1 MASAGKLDF
10 YAQQINTS
18 AGSSID
24 YENLEYDEVT
34 RETRV
39 SRSDPGRILSGG
51 NMTIA
56 GGELLNDKSQIIAG
70 GALNQQLSSSPRNI
84 GAPAQRITSRSGTQ
98 TIYMEDS
105 YFYYPDLDERL
116 QINDPFELI
125 IQTVSSA
132 AYSPTPS
139 VTNLGHSGATMAD
152 HTTPTGTGTQVANRN
167 GSNVDQSTAATGSP
181 TATQRPGAVT
191 EVRSTVTQPNSTRRD
206 AVQAAGSGQA
216 NTQAR
221 QASGPQGTSG
231 ATTAQGQGA
240 ATATA
245 GSAATQGQAASG
257 PQGTSGAHT
266 AQGQGATAASAGPAA
281 TQGQAAAGAQDTG
294 STGTVTAQSAGP
306 ASASTTTHQAA
317 QSGGPRA
324 TGNVGTALQRLAEQV
339 RAEAGPTNGQSTQGP
354 ASVSGVEQAA
364 NHQASLAG
372 STPGQ
377 AQGRARATVAEGS
390 LDGAEVGRA
399 QAAQGPVGTPSGT
412 THQAATAAAA
422 QGHRATLT
430 GSSSHAMAAV
440 GGPGHIDAVLA
451 SVTTGIAPGRA
462 STGAA
467 TAGSGPSAAAKV
479 QAGSYVV
486 RTTQPAAKAPS
497 NSLFRQHP
505 EPGSHY
511 LVETDP
517 RFADYRT
524 WLSSDELLAQLG
536 LDPET
541 TQKRLGDG
549 YYEQQLIREQV
560 AQLTGRRFLEGQA
573 SDEAQYRDLMTAG
586 ATVAKQ
592 WQLVPGV
599 SLTPAQMAALT
610 TDIVWLVEQTVTLAD
625 GSKQRVL
632 VPQVYVRVREGDITG
647 DGALIS
653 GESLVMNS
661 KGDLINSGT
670 LAGRSVV
677 SLTAENVQNLGGRI
691 SGADVSVEARGDLNN
706 LGGTIDAVTNLS
718 ATAGGD
724 LNVRSS
730 TQQIQN
736 GNTQHT
742 VVDRIAGLYVSG
754 GVSGEGGSLSAT
766 AGGNLS
772 VDGARIVNAGQG
784 GSTVLSAGQTLSLG
798 EVKGTGTTATTS
810 VQGQGDTVLS
820 AGQDLTTRNAQLHTT
835 QGTLA
840 LAAGQDLALKG
851 GQVTSGDALAV
862 VARNHVNLDPSAPAL
877 RAEGNVLIQAGQ
889 DVNAQALQASSQSG
903 TLAVVADRDVNLLAK
918 TTTTG
923 GGDNSRTTVQGSSL
937 SGANVVVTAGH
948 NATLQAAHVVA
959 TTGGVSVTAGTNI
972 HLSTATESERSKTQR
987 DANNWKREATSTEIG
1002 TQIVAQGDI
1011 VLNAGQDLTARAAQV
1026 SSATGAVVGI
1036 AGRDLSIQ
1044 AGETVYE
1051 MEQATQT
1058 TKKKTFSKKTTTT
1071 YDAVTQVS
1079 AVGST
1084 FSGDTTVL
1092 QAGQDLSVTGSTVV
1106 ATNATVLTAGGNV
1119 TIEAAKESLDE
1130 IHRSQTKKSGLMSG
1144 GGFGITLGSKRT
1156 STDAQSDGTLAT
1168 ASMVGSTEGS
1178 VVIEAGKDYRQTGS
1192 QVITPVGD
1200 VDIRGQ
1206 RVLIDEAEQTTTSRI
1221 KTEVKQSGV
1230 TLALSGGVVDAIQ
1243 GVQRNAKAMGDTQD
1257 DRAKALAAVNM
1268 GVNGAA
1274 GLGSLASGGA
1284 SGGTNLSLSVGA
1296 SKSSSQTDS
1305 SSRMAV
1311 GSTVAAGGNL
1321 SITAAG
1327 AGQDSDLTV
1336 QGSRVQ
1342 AGGDASLRAEGDLLL
1357 QAAKNLAEQHSTNKS
1372 SSASVGFSLG
1382 QNTGV
1387 TVSGSVGRGNAD
1399 GQDITWTNTQVQA
1412 GGKVALESGGDATLK
1427 GAVVAGSQVTGR
1439 IGGNLSIKSLQD
1451 TSTYTSK
1458 QQSAGG
1464 SVTIGPAPG
1473 GSVNLS
1479 QSKVNGDYASVTEQ
1493 SGIKA
1498 GDGGFQL
1505 EVKGGTDLKGGV
1517 ISSSQAA
1524 IDQGKNSLSTATL
1537 TTSDIANHDR
1547 YKATSVSV
1555 GVSGGGGSGEAKA
1568 TPDGKEKPAGG
1579 GTSAGFGYASGDESS
1594 VTRSGISGAAVTVTD
1609 EAAQKALTGKDGST
1623 TVAGLNRE
1631 VVTGTDTSG
1640 ALKKAWDGQQ
1650 LQEEVQAQTAIT
1662 AEFGKFASKKVG
1674 DAFGAKRD
1682 ELKAEAKKAQDAGDA
1697 TRAAELNAEAAKWD
1711 EGGAYRVAAHAVVGG
1726 LTGGAS
1732 GALGAAAGA
1741 AAAPVLNEAQAAVA
1755 EKLTQAGAS
1764 DKTAESVANLL
1775 TGAAATAIGGAV
1787 GGAAGGAAALNEDAN
1802 NRQLHWKNYNEAKAE
1817 CAKTPQ
1823 ASGCATIKKMAGTS
1837 SQVVD
1842 FLATPV
1848 ANVAVN
1854 TDANGQVVS
1863 YTILDKATNQPKLI
1877 MEPAEFQAFASAP
1890 AGNQALLMSITPQYA
1905 LDMGSAG
1912 LHAAAGNTGKA
1923 ADALRDAVTS
1933 PDYAQDVALGAFG
1946 AAVGAVGAAR
1956 PGVSG
1961 AASTETVAQGRP
1973 AVRTGSYEGAKVG
1986 VDDTTVPTVVEKE
1999 LLPTSGSLTGAPE
2012 MPGPKASSENVRSL
2026 SRQNES
2032 AVILSE
2038 HGLQV
2043 EQLPNTNGRNGARSP
2058 DFKIN
2063 GEVADAYSPKSGNV
2077 QSVWDA
2083 LSDKANPTNGKPQ
2096 QAPNIVV
2103 NLADSPLSASDVA
2116 QFIAR
2121 NPIPRLS
2128 RVLIIKDGKVTV
2140 LTLGG

>member
-1 MASAGKLDF
+1 M
-10 YAQQINTS
+10 YAQ
-18 AGSSID
+18 G
-24 YENLEYDEVT
+24 
-34 RETRV
+34 
-39 SRSDPGRILSGG
+39 
-51 NMTIA
+51 
-56 GGELLNDKSQIIAG
+56 
-70 GALNQQLSSSPRNI
+70 
-84 GAPAQRITSRSGTQ
+84 
-98 TIYMEDS
+98 
-105 YFYYPDLDERL
+105 
-116 QINDPFELI
+116 
-125 IQTVSSA
+125 
-132 AYSPTPS
+132 
-139 VTNLGHSGATMAD
+139 
-152 HTTPTGTGTQVANRN
+152 
-167 GSNVDQSTAATGSP
+167 
-181 TATQRPGAVT
+181 
-191 EVRSTVTQPNSTRRD
+191 
-206 AVQAAGSGQA
+206 
-216 NTQAR
+216 
-221 QASGPQGTSG
+221 
-231 ATTAQGQGA
+231 
-240 ATATA
+240 
-245 GSAATQGQAASG
+245 
-257 PQGTSGAHT
+257 
-266 AQGQGATAASAGPAA
+266 
-281 TQGQAAAGAQDTG
+281 
-294 STGTVTAQSAGP
+294 AGP
-306 ASASTTTHQAA
+306 ASASTTAHQAA

-339 RAEAGPTNGQSTQGP
+339 RTEAGPTNGQSTQGP

-364 NHQASLAG
+364 NHQASVAG

-399 QAAQGPVGTPSGT
+399 QATQGPAGTPSGT

-430 GSSSHAMAAV
+430 GSSSHAMAATV
-440 GGPGHIDAVLA
+440 GPGHIDAVLA

-505 EPGSHY
+505 EPGSRY

-573 SDEAQYRDLMTAG
+573 SDEAQYRELMTAG

-625 GSKQRVL
+625 GSQQKVL

-798 EVKGTGTTATTS
+798 EVKGAGAAVQTA
-810 VQGQGDTVLS
+810 VQTQGDTVLS

-862 VARNHVNLDPSAPAL
+862 VARNNVNLDPSAPAL
-877 RAEGNVLIQAGQ
+877 RAEGNVLIRAGQ

-903 TLAVVADRDVNLLAK
+903 TVAVVADRDVNLLAK

-948 NATLQAAHVVA
+948 NATLQAAQVVA

-1026 SSATGAVVGI
+1026 TSATGAVVGI

-1106 ATNATVLTAGGNV
+1106 ATHATVLTAGGNV

-1168 ASMVGSTEGS
+1168 ASMVGSTNGS

-1230 TLALSGGVVDAIQ
+1230 TLALSGGVVDAVQ

-1257 DRAKALAAVNM
+1257 DRAKALAVANM
-1268 GVNGAA
+1268 GMQSMG
-1274 GLGSLASGGA
+1274 GLGGKGGQPGQDGQDGQ
-1284 SGGTNLSLSVGA
+1284 GGVSLSLSLG
-1296 SKSSSQTDS
+1296 SSQSTSQTDS
-1305 SSRMAV
+1305 SSRTAV

-1327 AGQDSDLTV
+1327 AGKDSDLTV

-1342 AGGDASLRAEGDLLL
+1342 AGGDASLKAEGDLLL
-1357 QAAKNLAEQHSTNKS
+1357 QAAKNLAEQYSTNQS
-1372 SSASVGFSLG
+1372 SSASIGGSLG

-1387 TVSGSVGRGNAD
+1387 TVSASAARGNAD
-1399 GQDITWTNTQVQA
+1399 GQDLTWTNTQVQA
-1412 GGKVALESGGDATLK
+1412 GGKVALESGGDTTLK
-1427 GAVVAGSQVTGR
+1427 GAVVAGNQVTGKV
-1439 IGGNLSIKSLQD
+1439 GGDLLIQSLQD
-1451 TSTYTSK
+1451 TSTFDSK

-1479 QSKVNGDYASVTEQ
+1479 QTKVNGDYASVTEQ

-1498 GDGGFQL
+1498 GDGGFQID
-1505 EVKGGTDLKGGV
+1505 VKGGTDLKGGV

-1524 IDQGKNSLSTATL
+1524 IDHGKNSLSTATL
-1537 TTSDIANHDR
+1537 TTSDIANRDN
-1547 YKATSVSV
+1547 YKATSVTVSAGTSGGSAGMGQESGSQSSTTKA
-1555 GVSGGGGSGEAKA
+1555 GVSGA
-1568 TPDGKEKPAGG
+1568 T
-1579 GTSAGFGYASGDESS
+1579 
-1594 VTRSGISGAAVTVTD
+1594 VTITD
-1609 EAAQKALTGKDGST
+1609 EAKQKDLAGKDAAD

-1640 ALKKAWDGQQ
+1640 ALKKAWDAQQ
-1650 LQEEVQAQTAIT
+1650 LQEDVQAQASIT
-1662 AEFGKFASKKVG
+1662 AEFGKNASKAVG
-1674 DAFGAKRD
+1674 DIAGAKRD
-1682 ELKAEAKKAQDAGDA
+1682 ALKADAQKAEREGDTA
-1697 TRAAELNAEAAKWD
+1697 RAAELNAEAAKWD
-1711 EGGAYRVAAHAVVGG
+1711 EGGVYRVAAHAVVGG

-1764 DKTAESVANLL
+1764 DKTAEGVAKLL
-1775 TGAAATAIGGAV
+1775 TGAAATTLGGMV

-1842 FLATPV
+1842 FLATSV

-1912 LHAAAGNTGKA
+1912 LHAAAGNTSKV
-1923 ADALRDAVTS
+1923 ADALTDAVTS
-1933 PDYAQDVALGAFG
+1933 PDYARDVAMGVFG
-1946 AAVGAVGAAR
+1946 AAVGAVSVAR
-1956 PGVSG
+1956 PGATGIAQDVAGKSVAAAGDEVLASAGPVGPVKADGVAPMSG
-1961 AASTETVAQGRP
+1961 A
-1973 AVRTGSYEGAKVG
+1973 RTGTVDPLLPVKEVDIVSKGPTLRVDNTAPTAGTVNEANGGVVVGEVAVTTKPLALPAPKVG
-1986 VDDTTVPTVVEKE
+1986 EVVPNAMSAAETAQAADIVAFKGGTFVGQPASNTPGIDGWLNGVPVSLKEVTGGNGMLTVQKNITKGTTQMKNAGQVGDMYIDATK
-1999 LLPTSGSLTGAPE
+1999 TGISAQDVTDWVK
-2012 MPGPKASSENVRSL
+2012 PGTPISN
-2026 SRQNES
+2026 
-2032 AVILSE
+2032 ILSE
-2038 HGLQV
+2038 GTVKNINIKTTSGWVTL
-2043 EQLPNTNGRNGARSP
+2043 TRSTL
-2058 DFKIN
+2058 KI
-2063 GEVADAYSPKSGNV
+2063 P
-2077 QSVWDA
+2077 
-2083 LSDKANPTNGKPQ
+2083 GKQ
-2096 QAPNIVV
+2096 
-2103 NLADSPLSASDVA
+2103 
-2116 QFIAR
+2116 
-2121 NPIPRLS
+2121 
-2128 RVLIIKDGKVTV
+2128 
-2140 LTLGG
+2140 

>member
-1 MASAGKLDF
+1 
-10 YAQQINTS
+10 
-18 AGSSID
+18 
-24 YENLEYDEVT
+24 
-34 RETRV
+34 
-39 SRSDPGRILSGG
+39 
-51 NMTIA
+51 
-56 GGELLNDKSQIIAG
+56 
-70 GALNQQLSSSPRNI
+70 
-84 GAPAQRITSRSGTQ
+84 
-98 TIYMEDS
+98 
-105 YFYYPDLDERL
+105 
-116 QINDPFELI
+116 
-125 IQTVSSA
+125 
-132 AYSPTPS
+132 
-139 VTNLGHSGATMAD
+139 
-152 HTTPTGTGTQVANRN
+152 
-167 GSNVDQSTAATGSP
+167 
-181 TATQRPGAVT
+181 
-191 EVRSTVTQPNSTRRD
+191 
-206 AVQAAGSGQA
+206 
-216 NTQAR
+216 
-221 QASGPQGTSG
+221 
-231 ATTAQGQGA
+231 
-240 ATATA
+240 
-245 GSAATQGQAASG
+245 
-257 PQGTSGAHT
+257 
-266 AQGQGATAASAGPAA
+266 
-281 TQGQAAAGAQDTG
+281 
-294 STGTVTAQSAGP
+294 
-306 ASASTTTHQAA
+306 
-317 QSGGPRA
+317 
-324 TGNVGTALQRLAEQV
+324 
-339 RAEAGPTNGQSTQGP
+339 
-354 ASVSGVEQAA
+354 
-364 NHQASLAG
+364 
-372 STPGQ
+372 
-377 AQGRARATVAEGS
+377 
-390 LDGAEVGRA
+390 
-399 QAAQGPVGTPSGT
+399 
-412 THQAATAAAA
+412 
-422 QGHRATLT
+422 
-430 GSSSHAMAAV
+430 
-440 GGPGHIDAVLA
+440 
-451 SVTTGIAPGRA
+451 
-462 STGAA
+462 
-467 TAGSGPSAAAKV
+467 
-479 QAGSYVV
+479 
-486 RTTQPAAKAPS
+486 
-497 NSLFRQHP
+497 
-505 EPGSHY
+505 
-511 LVETDP
+511 
-517 RFADYRT
+517 
-524 WLSSDELLAQLG
+524 
-536 LDPET
+536 
-541 TQKRLGDG
+541 
-549 YYEQQLIREQV
+549 
-560 AQLTGRRFLEGQA
+560 
-573 SDEAQYRDLMTAG
+573 MTAG

-706 LGGTIDAVTNLS
+706 LGGTIDAVTRLNAS
-718 ATAGGD
+718 AGGD

-766 AGGNLS
+766 ADGNLS

-784 GSTVLSAGQTLSLG
+784 GSTVLSAGQALSLG
-798 EVKGTGTTATTS
+798 EVKGTGAAVATT
-810 VQGQGDTVLS
+810 VQTQGDTILS

-862 VARNHVNLDPSAPAL
+862 VARNHVNLDPNAPAL

-903 TLAVVADRDVNLLAK
+903 TVAVVAGRDVNLLAK

-937 SGANVVVTAGH
+937 SGAHVVVTAGH
-948 NATLQAAHVVA
+948 NATLQAAQVVA
-959 TTGGVSVTAGTNI
+959 TTGGVSVTAGNDI
-972 HLSTATESERSKTQR
+972 NLSTATESERSKTQR

-1026 SSATGAVVGI
+1026 TSATGAVVGI

-1092 QAGQDLSVTGSTVV
+1092 QAGQDLTVTGSTVV
-1106 ATNATVLTAGGNV
+1106 ATNAAVLTAGGNV

-1168 ASMVGSTEGS
+1168 ASMVGSTNGS

-1305 SSRMAV
+1305 SSRTAV

-1327 AGQDSDLTV
+1327 AGKDSDLTV

-1387 TVSGSVGRGNAD
+1387 TLSGSVGRGKSD
-1399 GQDITWTNTQVQA
+1399 GQDVTWTNTQVQA

-1439 IGGNLSIKSLQD
+1439 IGGNLSIESLQD

-1464 SVTIGPAPG
+1464 SVTIGPSPG

-1505 EVKGGTDLKGGV
+1505 EVNGGTDLKGGV

-1579 GTSAGFGYASGDESS
+1579 GTSAGFGYASGNESS
-1594 VTRSGISGAAVTVTD
+1594 VTRSGISGAEITITD
-1609 EAAQKALTGKDGST
+1609 DAAQKALTGKDGGT

-1682 ELKAEAKKAQDAGDA
+1682 ELKAEAKKAADSGDTA
-1697 TRAAELNAEAAKWD
+1697 RAAELNAEAAKWD

-1726 LTGGAS
+1726 LTGGVQ
-1732 GALGAAAGA
+1732 GALGAAAGT
-1741 AAAPVLNEAQAAVA
+1741 AAAPVIAEQVEKMDLSDPVRKAVIAVA
-1755 EKLTQAGAS
+1755 
-1764 DKTAESVANLL
+1764 DTAV
-1775 TGAAATAIGGAV
+1775 GAAAGALAG
-1787 GGAAGGAAALNEDAN
+1787 GGAAGA
-1802 NRQLHWKNYNEAKAE
+1802 
-1817 CAKTPQ
+1817 
-1823 ASGCATIKKMAGTS
+1823 
-1837 SQVVD
+1837 
-1842 FLATPV
+1842 V
-1848 ANVAVN
+1848 A
-1854 TDANGQVVS
+1854 
-1863 YTILDKATNQPKLI
+1863 
-1877 MEPAEFQAFASAP
+1877 
-1890 AGNQALLMSITPQYA
+1890 AGNQVVNNYLKHEELQAKRKELAECKTAACRQGVEKKWSEVSQTRNEKMTASCA
-1905 LDMGSAG
+1905 DGS
-1912 LHAAAGNTGKA
+1912 
-1923 ADALRDAVTS
+1923 S
-1933 PDYAQDVALGAFG
+1933 AQCRATLAEAQTD
-1946 AAVGAVGAAR
+1946 AAVLQAHGTGTGLMPQTPEER
-1956 PGVSG
+1956 NNLKQ
-1961 AASTETVAQGRP
+1961 ASEK
-1973 AVRTGSYEGAKVG
+1973 VRTGLEALADRGTQALGTTDPDTLAQAGYLTTQEAKDLKALRLGTGLDTAGALIAAGGTKANGNKPVAGRGTPTHSAAEGGGAK
-1986 VDDTTVPTVVEKE
+1986 
-1999 LLPTSGSLTGAPE
+1999 TGANE
-2012 MPGPKASSENVRSL
+2012 VVDAKGTVI
-2026 SRQNES
+2026 SRQNPATGEYEPVAPSTIAGPATVPLLAGPAKVDDGLPAPVGGIKQVSVDDVSLAASKVKWIDEKAAMSQQARDYDDS
-2032 AVILSE
+2032 A
-2038 HGLQV
+2038 
-2043 EQLPNTNGRNGARSP
+2043 TGARSSP
-2058 DFKIN
+2058 ETKSRQAPAIERTMADGSKRLVKFDGMDG
-2063 GEVADAYSPKSGNV
+2063 GELVDRKVSVVTTDKAKDQALR
-2077 QSVWDA
+2077 QSQA
-2083 LSDKANPTNGKPQ
+2083 LSENGLTARWEVPNAQ
-2096 QAPNIVV
+2096 QAARARRCLMI
-2103 NLADSPLSASDVA
+2103 LALP
-2116 QFIAR
+2116 
-2121 NPIPRLS
+2121 
-2128 RVLIIKDGKVTV
+2128 
-2140 LTLGG
+2140 TLE

>member
-1 MASAGKLDF
+1 
-10 YAQQINTS
+10 
-18 AGSSID
+18 
-24 YENLEYDEVT
+24 
-34 RETRV
+34 
-39 SRSDPGRILSGG
+39 
-51 NMTIA
+51 
-56 GGELLNDKSQIIAG
+56 
-70 GALNQQLSSSPRNI
+70 
-84 GAPAQRITSRSGTQ
+84 
-98 TIYMEDS
+98 
-105 YFYYPDLDERL
+105 
-116 QINDPFELI
+116 
-125 IQTVSSA
+125 
-132 AYSPTPS
+132 
-139 VTNLGHSGATMAD
+139 
-152 HTTPTGTGTQVANRN
+152 
-167 GSNVDQSTAATGSP
+167 
-181 TATQRPGAVT
+181 
-191 EVRSTVTQPNSTRRD
+191 
-206 AVQAAGSGQA
+206 
-216 NTQAR
+216 
-221 QASGPQGTSG
+221 
-231 ATTAQGQGA
+231 
-240 ATATA
+240 
-245 GSAATQGQAASG
+245 
-257 PQGTSGAHT
+257 
-266 AQGQGATAASAGPAA
+266 
-281 TQGQAAAGAQDTG
+281 
-294 STGTVTAQSAGP
+294 
-306 ASASTTTHQAA
+306 
-317 QSGGPRA
+317 
-324 TGNVGTALQRLAEQV
+324 
-339 RAEAGPTNGQSTQGP
+339 
-354 ASVSGVEQAA
+354 
-364 NHQASLAG
+364 
-372 STPGQ
+372 
-377 AQGRARATVAEGS
+377 
-390 LDGAEVGRA
+390 
-399 QAAQGPVGTPSGT
+399 
-412 THQAATAAAA
+412 
-422 QGHRATLT
+422 
-430 GSSSHAMAAV
+430 
-440 GGPGHIDAVLA
+440 
-451 SVTTGIAPGRA
+451 
-462 STGAA
+462 
-467 TAGSGPSAAAKV
+467 
-479 QAGSYVV
+479 
-486 RTTQPAAKAPS
+486 
-497 NSLFRQHP
+497 
-505 EPGSHY
+505 
-511 LVETDP
+511 
-517 RFADYRT
+517 
-524 WLSSDELLAQLG
+524 
-536 LDPET
+536 
-541 TQKRLGDG
+541 
-549 YYEQQLIREQV
+549 
-560 AQLTGRRFLEGQA
+560 
-573 SDEAQYRDLMTAG
+573 
-586 ATVAKQ
+586 
-592 WQLVPGV
+592 
-599 SLTPAQMAALT
+599 MAALT

-625 GSKQRVL
+625 GSKQKVL
-632 VPQVYVRVREGDITG
+632 VPQVYVRAREGDITG

-670 LAGRSVV
+670 L
-677 SLTAENVQNLGGRI
+677 GGRI
-691 SGADVSVEARGDLNN
+691 SGADVSVEAR
-706 LGGTIDAVTNLS
+706 
-718 ATAGGD
+718 GD

-754 GVSGEGGSLSAT
+754 EGGSLSAT
-766 AGGNLS
+766 ADGNLS

-798 EVKGTGTTATTS
+798 EVKGTGAAVQTA
-810 VQGQGDTVLS
+810 VQTQGDTVLS

-862 VARNHVNLDPSAPAL
+862 VARNNVNLDPSAPAL
-877 RAEGNVLIQAGQ
+877 RAEGNVLIRAGQ

-903 TLAVVADRDVNLLAK
+903 TLAVVAGRDVNLLAK
-918 TTTTG
+918 TTTVG

-937 SGANVVVTAGH
+937 SGAHVVVTAGH

-1106 ATNATVLTAGGNV
+1106 ATHATVLTAGGNV

-1168 ASMVGSTEGS
+1168 ASMVGSTNGS

-1230 TLALSGGVVDAIQ
+1230 TLALSGGVVDAVQ

-1257 DRAKALAAVNM
+1257 DRAKALAVANM
-1268 GVNGAA
+1268 GMQSMG
-1274 GLGSLASGGA
+1274 GLGGKGGQPGQDGQDGQ
-1284 SGGTNLSLSVGA
+1284 GGVSLSLSLG
-1296 SKSSSQTDS
+1296 SSQSSSQTDS
-1305 SSRMAV
+1305 SSRTAV
-1311 GSTVAAGGNL
+1311 GSAVAAGGNL

-1327 AGQDSDLTV
+1327 AGKDSDLTV

-1342 AGGDASLRAEGDLLL
+1342 AGGDASLKAEGDLLL

-1372 SSASVGFSLG
+1372 SSASVGGSIG

-1387 TVSGSVGRGNAD
+1387 TLSGSVGRGKAD
-1399 GQDITWTNTQVQA
+1399 GQDVTWTNTQVQA

-1427 GAVVAGSQVTGR
+1427 GAVVAGSQVTGKV
-1439 IGGNLSIKSLQD
+1439 GGNLHIESLQD

-1579 GTSAGFGYASGDESS
+1579 GTSAGFGYASGNESS
-1594 VTRSGISGAAVTVTD
+1594 VTKAGISGAEITITD
-1609 EAAQKALTGKDGST
+1609 DAAQKALTGKDGGT

-1682 ELKAEAKKAQDAGDA
+1682 ELKAEAKKAADSGDTA
-1697 TRAAELNAEAAKWD
+1697 RAAALNAEAAKWD

-1726 LTGGAS
+1726 LTGGVQ
-1732 GALGAAAGA
+1732 GALGAAAGT
-1741 AAAPVLNEAQAAVA
+1741 AAAPVIAEQVEKMDLSDPVRKAVIAVA
-1755 EKLTQAGAS
+1755 
-1764 DKTAESVANLL
+1764 DTAV
-1775 TGAAATAIGGAV
+1775 GAAAGALAG
-1787 GGAAGGAAALNEDAN
+1787 GGAAGAVAAGNQVVNNYLKHEELQAKRKELAECKTAACRQGVEKKWSEVSQTRNEKMTASCADGSSAQCRATLAEAQTDAAVLQAHGTGTGLMPQTPEERNNLKQASEKVRTGLEALAERGTQALGTTDPDALAQAGFLTEQEAKDLKALRLGTGIDTAGALIGSGGAKSNGNKPVGSQKTVNVPSKVDNAEVLDAKGPVISRQNPVTGAYEPVGGTSVAGPVEVPLLTGPVRTAKEAPAPQSQVAAKDATADGVVPGGAASGEATTGTGSGTTPKALVNVDN
-1802 NRQLHWKNYNEAKAE
+1802 LLPNTSTQVLTEAQARKLGGDNKGLIYVTETPRGSEA
-1817 CAKTPQ
+1817 AKDLQ
-1823 ASGCATIKKMAGTS
+1823 AGTS
-1837 SQVVD
+1837 GAFSD
-1842 FLATPV
+1842 LATQKP
-1848 ANVAVN
+1848 AV
-1854 TDANGQVVS
+1854 
-1863 YTILDKATNQPKLI
+1863 P
-1877 MEPAEFQAFASAP
+1877 
-1890 AGNQALLMSITPQYA
+1890 
-1905 LDMGSAG
+1905 
-1912 LHAAAGNTGKA
+1912 
-1923 ADALRDAVTS
+1923 ALRFDNPNEKGVNYVKFDGIEKAPDGSTVLLIDAKTKMATFN
-1933 PDYAQDVALGAFG
+1933 D
-1946 AAVGAVGAAR
+1946 GAVR
-1956 PGVSG
+1956 D
-1961 AASTETVAQGRP
+1961 TVASLERVKGALEQNP
-1973 AVRTGSYEGAKVG
+1973 GSFQIRRRRIWR
-1986 VDDTTVPTVVEKE
+1986 
-1999 LLPTSGSLTGAPE
+1999 
-2012 MPGPKASSENVRSL
+2012 RSL
-2026 SRQNES
+2026 
-2032 AVILSE
+2032 
-2038 HGLQV
+2038 
-2043 EQLPNTNGRNGARSP
+2043 
-2058 DFKIN
+2058 
-2063 GEVADAYSPKSGNV
+2063 
-2077 QSVWDA
+2077 
-2083 LSDKANPTNGKPQ
+2083 
-2096 QAPNIVV
+2096 
-2103 NLADSPLSASDVA
+2103 
-2116 QFIAR
+2116 
-2121 NPIPRLS
+2121 
-2128 RVLIIKDGKVTV
+2128 
-2140 LTLGG
+2140 